1 MDSSPAAE
9 LYETRNPQ
17 QTIRRA
23 VRLSGV
29 ALHKGTPSE
38 IEISP
43 APEDYGIRFC
53 RDAMSADT
61 PKSVFDYRSNYT
73 TSIISGDNTFL
84 CVEHVMSC
92 LHGMGIS
99 NAHVRFLE
107 GDEFPILDGSAKAI
121 AEAFNDAGLHEQS
134 KPALGVRITRL
145 VVDHEEKGKREIV
158 AKPNPGFVVRAAISF
173 PAPIGHQ
180 DFTTEI
186 TPHKYASEIQ
196 DARTFLQNSLDAI
209 PADDVRKNRL
219 PGLADPI
226 QIVSYNNREF
236 LTPLRYPDE
245 QVRHKILDFVGDIFT
260 VGYPIAGH
268 FSITRPGHQ
277 FTLQF
282 AEKLRNGLGAIAA

>member
-1 MDSSPAAE
+1 
-9 LYETRNPQ
+9 
-17 QTIRRA
+17 
-23 VRLSGV
+23 
-29 ALHKGTPSE
+29 
-38 IEISP
+38 
-43 APEDYGIRFC
+43 
-53 RDAMSADT
+53 MSADT

-99 NAHVRFLE
+99 NAHVRFLD

-121 AEAFNDAGLHEQS
+121 AEAFSEAGLQEQS

-158 AKPNPGFVVRAAISF
+158 AKPSPGFVVRAAISF

-186 TPHKYASEIQ
+186 NAWQKYASEIQ

-268 FSITRPGHQ
+268 FLDHPAGPSVHAAICGKAAEWAGAAAARIRAAETLEPAPAAREAPAPPARQGRRARPG
-277 FTLQF
+277 
-282 AEKLRNGLGAIAA
+282 R

>member
-9 LYETRNPQ
+9 LYETKNPQ
-17 QTIRRA
+17 QTLRRA

-29 ALHKGTPSE
+29 ALHLGTHTE

-43 APEDYGIRFC
+43 APENYGIRFC
-53 RDAMSADT
+53 RDAMSDAT
-61 PKSVFDYRSNYT
+61 PKSVFDYGGGYT

-99 NAHVRFLE
+99 NAHIRFLE
-107 GDEFPILDGSAKAI
+107 GNEFPILDGSAKEIGA
-121 AEAFNDAGLHEQS
+121 AFSEAGLQAQS

-158 AKPNPGFVVRAAISF
+158 AKPHAKFVVRGAISF

-180 DFTTEI
+180 DYMTEI
-186 TPHKYASEIQ
+186 TPQKYVSEIQ
-196 DARTFLQNSLDAI
+196 DARTFLQNSLDDK

-236 LTPLRYPDE
+236 LTPLRYSDE
-245 QVRHKILDFVGDIFT
+245 QVRHKILDFIGDIFT
-260 VGYPIAGH
+260 VGYPISGH

-282 AEKLRNGLGAIAA
+282 AEKLRNGLGAVVA